1 MDVKYSRHN
10 IICNITVIKNNQIFQ
25 VTLKNVQIEVRKAG
39 LSTNLNMFEI
49 THGRQS
55 RSPCEDEG
63 RTGVKALQVKEC
75 LRPPEARRKKDS
87 SVEPWEGA

>member
-39 LSTNLNMFEI
+39 LSINLNMFEI
-49 THGRQS
+49 THGRQIIHTYS
-55 RSPCEDEG
+55 DQKKKNQKQKQK
-63 RTGVKALQVKEC
+63 TLQNIN
-75 LRPPEARRKKDS
+75 D
-87 SVEPWEGA
+87 

>member
-1 MDVKYSRHN
+1 
-10 IICNITVIKNNQIFQ
+10 
-25 VTLKNVQIEVRKAG
+25 
-39 LSTNLNMFEI
+39 MFLREEER
-49 THGRQS
+49 TQRQS

-63 RTGVKALQVKEC
+63 RTRVKALQVKEC